1 MFSESTDTAPE
12 GGEAESLAGDSHAR
26 RVLVTGASGFL
37 GRAVVGR
44 LLETG
49 WSVDAVTSGNSPDP
63 DVEHE
68 ALRWRE
74 ADLLDG
80 AAIEALLSGADAP
93 FLIHLAWA
101 QARPIYDSPE
111 NFRWVSASTR
121 LLKKFFENGG
131 QRTVFAGSSA
141 EYDWSSGICR
151 ERTTPLAGGGAYG
164 AAKRG
169 LAELFHGLC
178 EHYGDGEN
186 GSVSGA
192 WARIF
197 FLFGPHEA
205 EGRLAASVTRAL
217 IEGGPVRCSE
227 GTQIRDYLFVED
239 AADALVEL
247 LGSEITGPVNIAS
260 GEGVRVRDFV
270 LELAERVD
278 AAGLGGSGVAGGDSC
293 AERIEW
299 GKVGQSGNEAPLVIA
314 DIARLRDELGWQP
327 RIGRSEG
334 LDRTIA
340 WWQERLAAKA
350 GAVS

>member
-1 MFSESTDTAPE
+1 MFSESREPAPE
-12 GGEAESLAGDSHAR
+12 GGETERLAGELRAR

-37 GRAVVGR
+37 GRAVVSR

-49 WSVDAVTSGNSPDP
+49 WGVDAVTSSGSPDP
-63 DVEHE
+63 YVEHQ
-68 ALRWRE
+68 ALRWHE
-74 ADLLDG
+74 ADLLDD
-80 AAIEALLSGADAP
+80 AAIEALLSATDAS

-101 QARPIYDSPE
+101 QPRPVYDSPE

-178 EHYGDGEN
+178 EHYGDSEN
-186 GSVSGA
+186 GGVSGA

-205 EGRLAASVTRAL
+205 EGRLAASVTRSL

-278 AAGLGGSGVAGGDSC
+278 AAGAGGDNC

-299 GKVGQSGNEAPLVIA
+299 GKVGRSGSEAPLVIA

-340 WWQERLAAKA
+340 WWRERLAAKA
-350 GAVS
+350 AADS

>member
-1 MFSESTDTAPE
+1 MFSESTDTTPE
-12 GGEAESLAGDSHAR
+12 GGEANSPAGDLRAR

-49 WSVDAVTSGNSPDP
+49 WSVDAVTSGNPPDP

-74 ADLLDG
+74 ADLLDD
-80 AAIEALLSGADAP
+80 AAIEALLSTTDAS
-93 FLIHLAWA
+93 FLMHLAWA

-111 NFRWVSASTR
+111 NFRWVSAGTR
-121 LLKKFFENGG
+121 LLEKFFENGG

-178 EHYGDGEN
+178 EQYGDRGN
-186 GSVSGA
+186 GGVSGA

-205 EGRLAASVTRAL
+205 EGRLAASVTRSL

-227 GTQIRDYLFVED
+227 GTQIRDYLYVED

-247 LGSEITGPVNIAS
+247 LGSEMTGPVNIAS

-270 LELAERVD
+270 LELAESV
-278 AAGLGGSGVAGGDSC
+278 GGAAGGDD
-293 AERIEW
+293 AVGRIEW
-299 GKVGQSGNEAPLVIA
+299 GKVGQSTSEAPLVIA
-314 DIARLRDELGWQP
+314 DVARLRDELGWQP

-340 WWQERLAAKA
+340 WWRERLAVKA
-350 GAVS
+350 AADS